1 MAENDLIQQGDG
13 KFEEEAPVEAWDS
26 IIALHEST
34 VKSYEN
40 EYKRY
45 LDSVWAKKRKG
56 NLGTEKR
63 ILKNI
68 ADHKTTLR
76 ILKANRKRIFGA

>member
-13 KFEEEAPVEAWDS
+13 KFEAPVEAWDS
-26 IIALHEST
+26 IIAVHESA
-34 VKSYEN
+34 VKSCEK
-40 EYKRY
+40 EYKMY

-56 NLGTEKR
+56 NLRTEKR